1 MLTISFPIVNCKHL
15 AELSYY
21 NHNVYQI
28 ESSIDCTK
36 YTMFILEECDDDNLM
51 EYTLAKDKDFND
63 IVFKWDSYWNDRIQF
78 DKYL

>member
-1 MLTISFPIVNCKHL
+1 MFNILFPIVSVKRL
-15 AELSYY
+15 AELSRY

-78 DKYL
+78 EKYL

>member
-1 MLTISFPIVNCKHL
+1 MLKIFFPIAKCIHIS
-15 AELSYY
+15 ELSFY

-51 EYTLAKDKDFND
+51 EYTIAKDKDFND

-78 DKYL
+78 EKYL